1 MSVLDIMI
9 NTNYVMCFINRQ
21 EANAIEIFSEKTVA
35 HCILQNA
42 AIEYS
47 YVF

>member
-1 MSVLDIMI
+1 MSILDIMI

-21 EANAIEIFSEKTVA
+21 EATDIKILSEKIIT
-35 HCILQNA
+35 HCISQNI